1 MSSVWLVALVAGA
14 AVGLGVGVLAAI
26 TATHPERVRSFGSIL
41 GTGDGE
47 LAEPDA
53 TPARGARA

>member
-1 MSSVWLVALVAGA
+1 
-14 AVGLGVGVLAAI
+14 
-26 TATHPERVRSFGSIL
+26 VRSFGSIL

-53 TPARGARA
+53 TPAREAS